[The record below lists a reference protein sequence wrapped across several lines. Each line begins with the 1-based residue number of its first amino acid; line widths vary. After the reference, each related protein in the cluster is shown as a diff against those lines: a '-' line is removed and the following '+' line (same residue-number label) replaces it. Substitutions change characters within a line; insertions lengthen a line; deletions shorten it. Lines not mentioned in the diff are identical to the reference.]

1 MGSHQVVRN
10 GKAAGSNLG
19 RVPDFTVGNRI
30 RQVSILSNV
39 SRDISAQRA
48 IRRVEKIAFFPL
60 PPQEPEKSG

>member
-1 MGSHQVVRN
+1 MAPIRLYVTEQQPDQAWEGAMGK
-10 GKAAGSNLG
+10 G
-19 RVPDFTVGNRI
+19 I